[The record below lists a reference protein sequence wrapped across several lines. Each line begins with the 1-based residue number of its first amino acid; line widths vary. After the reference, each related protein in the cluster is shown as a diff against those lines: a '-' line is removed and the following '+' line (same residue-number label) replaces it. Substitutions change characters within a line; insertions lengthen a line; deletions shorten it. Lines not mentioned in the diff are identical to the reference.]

1 MTGSCSFS
9 LGMLLWSWALAG
21 ATVVSAATYY
31 VDFAGGDD
39 AADGLTPRTAWKH
52 SPGDRNATGNPA
64 SAALKPGDTV
74 LFKGGVAYRGSLRLS
89 ASGAPGNPITLDGN
103 TAGNFGTGRAVV
115 DGGRII
121 EGWRRCASAE
131 EAGGNPRWRE
141 IFIADIDLDI
151 AVNFNHGQVV
161 VHRQQPRDRQAP
173 WQRVILCD
181 GEQKL
186 LPIAQW
192 PKPADPFYPDLP
204 ADFLQSP
211 NRLEVRD
218 GRTRLVDTKNL
229 AGKDA
234 KFFEG
239 MFVGVHG
246 GNNHTYFAAV
256 TGFEP
261 AKSEL
266 QFAPFKDTTYPTT
279 RFALYNSPRLIEQPG
294 EWAIAPTGAGRTRIW
309 LLADRL
315 QNGQPDN
322 IGFPELETGIAITDG
337 ASHLR
342 VQGFL
347 IQRFSGGGGAVAIER
362 SNNRSKGITVSD
374 CEIRFVSGH
383 AGVGPHFCD
392 DIVIERCYIYQCP
405 AWTTAIFLNRV
416 NNYVVRNNR
425 LVKNSG
431 SGIRHYEAKHGRI
444 QDNVVLDHFGMHSS
458 GINLYEG
465 CFDVV
470 LERNYIQNT
479 IAINRN
485 AEKLVLRNNVIDGAG
500 KAAVGI
506 AMWNSGRTGGRAIK
520 DIEISNNTI
529 VNLNTETAWAT
540 GVLGQRSGSPSSPT
554 GLSIRNNVLYRVSD
568 DLQGVFENNLYGR
581 DVEARFKGPGCQVIT
596 DWSGLFRDPAKMDY
610 RRKPGSPMMNA
621 GADVPPPPERWERK

>member
-1 MTGSCSFS
+1 MSSLYLSGLAALGWT
-9 LGMLLWSWALAG
+9 LGMAG

-31 VDFAGGDD
+31 VDFAGGNND
-39 AADGLTPRTAWKH
+39 ADGLTPQTAWKH
-52 SPGDRNATGNPA
+52 SPGDRAATGNPA
-64 SAALKPGDTV
+64 AVSLKPGDTV
-74 LFKGGVAYRGSLRLS
+74 LFKGGVAYRGSLRLA
-89 ASGAPGNPITLDGN
+89 ASGAPGRPIAFDGN
-103 TAGNFGTGRAVV
+103 TAGHFGKGRAVV

-131 EAGGNPRWRE
+131 EAGGNPRWRD
-141 IFIADIDLDI
+141 IFVAEIDLDI
-151 AVNFNHGQVV
+151 EVNFKHGQVV

-181 GEQKL
+181 GDRKL

-192 PKPADPFYPDLP
+192 PKPTDPFYPDLP
-204 ADFLQSP
+204 ADFMQSP

-218 GRTRLVDTKNL
+218 GKTRLVDAKNL
-229 AGKDA
+229 AGKTA
-234 KFFEG
+234 AFFEG

-256 TGFEP
+256 TGFDP
-261 AKSEL
+261 AKNEL
-266 QFAPFKDTTYPTT
+266 QFAPFKNSTYPTT

-294 EWAIAPTGAGRTRIW
+294 EWAVAPAGAGRTRIW

-315 QNGQPDN
+315 QNGRPDN

-362 SNNRSKGITVSD
+362 SNARSKDITVSD

-383 AGVGPHFCD
+383 AGVGPHYCD
-392 DIVIERCYIYQCP
+392 DIVIERCFIYHCP
-405 AWTTAIFLNRV
+405 AWTTAIFMNRV
-416 NNYVVRNNR
+416 NQFTIRNNR

-431 SGIRHYEAKHGRI
+431 SGIRHYEAKNGRI
-444 QDNVVLDHFGMHSS
+444 HDNVVLDHFGMHSS
-458 GINLYEG
+458 GVNLYEG
-465 CFDVV
+465 CYDVV

-479 IAINRN
+479 VAINRN
-485 AEKLVLRNNVIDGAG
+485 AEKLVLRNNVIDGG
-500 KAAVGI
+500 KRAVVGI

-520 DIEISNNTI
+520 EIEISNNTI
-529 VNLNTETAWAT
+529 VNLNTEAAWAT
-540 GVLGQRSGSPSSPT
+540 GVLGQRTGSPSSPT
-554 GLSIRNNVLYRVSD
+554 GLTIRNNILYRVSD
-568 DLQGVFENNLYGR
+568 DLQGVFEDNIYGR
-581 DVEARFKGPGCQVIT
+581 EVEARFMGKGCRVIA

-610 RRKPGSPMMNA
+610 RRRPGGPMMGA
-621 GADVPPPPERWERK
+621 GADVPPPERWESRY